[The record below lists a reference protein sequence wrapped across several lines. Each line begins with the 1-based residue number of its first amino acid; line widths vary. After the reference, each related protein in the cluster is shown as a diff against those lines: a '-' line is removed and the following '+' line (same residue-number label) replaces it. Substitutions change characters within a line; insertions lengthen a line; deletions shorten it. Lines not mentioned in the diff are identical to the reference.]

1 MIPVLF
7 DSKAT
12 SFSSNGLGRLT
23 DAISCTVTEERNG
36 SFELEMVYPIEGI
49 HYSDISY
56 SKIIVAKPSR
66 KNTYQ
71 AFRIYEISKPLS
83 GQVTIKAR
91 HISYQLSYI
100 PTVPFSA
107 DTVSGALS
115 GLKNYATENCPF
127 NLTADFTS
135 GASFIFQVPYSIR
148 SLLGGQDGSILDVYG
163 GEYEWDNWNVIL
175 HKNRGTNSGV
185 VLRYGKN
192 ITDLTQEESIE
203 NTITGIF
210 PYWFKEVS
218 STVDTENEDGSTTSE
233 TTSSEVLVKL
243 DSPVQSDKAG
253 NFPYHLTQVVDFT
266 NEFENE
272 PTQDQL
278 REYTT
283 QYIKENDI
291 GIPKVS
297 IDVSFVNLR
306 DTVEYKDYAVLQDV
320 NLCDTVTVL
329 FEELGVSTTAK
340 VITTEF
346 DVLNERYNSLEVGDP
361 KSDLSSTIESQLEEI
376 ANRPTYDE
384 AQESVDR
391 ATGVLNAGTRGH
403 VIINRTDDGWANE
416 ILFLDNAD
424 INQAKEVL
432 RINQKGIGFSS
443 NGYKGPY
450 YQSWTMDGHLA
461 LGGVN
466 NNYGTFEI
474 LDGSGNKL
482 GTWDKLGLILY
493 DSSGNRQAIWNG
505 LGLMIY
511 DGNGHMLMKLTK
523 YGLYLVDENNK
534 DLAHMD
540 TSGLTVNQGTINLKR
555 KNDIG
560 IYADGDVVRIGDFE
574 INDAYGRQIFES
586 SDEKTGMSGEPDD
599 DEGLYLWANYNSAHD
614 YSFVVNSGDAYV
626 MHGGKSYAIGE
637 SLSNIYSKLADL
649 QSQIDDIDTGGDELD
664 E

>member
-12 SFSSNGLGRLT
+12 SFSTNGLGRLT

-66 KNTYQ
+66 KQTYQ

-83 GQVTIKAR
+83 GQVSIKAR

-107 DTVSGALS
+107 DTASGALA
-115 GLKNYATENCPF
+115 GLKSHATENCPF
-127 NLTADFTS
+127 NLTCDFTS
-135 GASFIFQVPYSIR
+135 GATFIFKVPYSIR

-163 GEYEWDNWNVIL
+163 GEYEWDNWDVTL

-203 NTITGIF
+203 NTVTGIF

-233 TTSSEVLVKL
+233 TTSTEVLVKL

-278 REYTT
+278 KEYTT
-283 QYIKENDI
+283 QYIKENNI
-291 GIPKVS
+291 GIPTVS

-306 DTVEYKDYAVLQDV
+306 DTEEYKDYAVLQDV

-346 DVLNERYNSLEVGDP
+346 DVLNERYNNIEVGDP

-403 VIINRTDDGWANE
+403 VIINRTNDGWANE

-450 YQSWTMDGHLA
+450 YQSWTMDGHLS

-474 LDGSGNKL
+474 LDGSGNR
-482 GTWDKLGLILY
+482 LGL
-493 DSSGNRQAIWNG
+493 WNNVG
-505 LGLMIY
+505 LFIY
-511 DGNGHMLMKLTK
+511 DGNGHQLLKLTQ

-540 TSGLTVNQGTINLKR
+540 TKGLTVNQGTINLKR

-574 INDAYGRQIFES
+574 VNDAYGRQIFES
-586 SDEKTGMSGEPDD
+586 SDEKTGMSGEPDSS
-599 DEGLYLWANYNSAHD
+599 EGLFLWANYNSSHD

-626 MHGGKSYAIGE
+626 MHGGTSYAIGE
-637 SLSNIYSKLADL
+637 SLSDIYDRLDDL
-649 QSQIDDIDTGGDELD
+649 QSQIDDLDAGGETV
-664 E
+664 

>member
-12 SFSSNGLGRLT
+12 DFSTNGLGRLT

-36 SFELEMVYPIEGI
+36 SFELEMTYPIQGI

-56 SKIIVAKPSR
+56 SMIIVAKPSR

-71 AFRIYEISKPLS
+71 AFRIYEMSKPLD

-107 DTVSGALS
+107 DTAIGALN
-115 GLKNYATENCPF
+115 GLKSYATENCPF
-127 NLTADFTS
+127 TFESDVTTA
-135 GASFIFQVPYSIR
+135 GSFIFQVPYSIR
-148 SLLGGQDGSILDVYG
+148 SLLGGQDGSVLDTFG
-163 GEYEWDNWNVIL
+163 GEYEWDNWRVIL
-175 HKNRGTNSGV
+175 HSSRGSNNGV

-203 NTITGIF
+203 NTVTGIF
-210 PYWFKEVS
+210 PYWYKEVS
-218 STVDTENEDGSTTSE
+218 STVDTEDDDGNTTSE
-233 TTSSEVLVKL
+233 TTTSQVLVKL
-243 DSPVQSDKAG
+243 DSPVQSDNAE
-253 NFPYHLTQVVDFT
+253 NFPYHLTEVKDFT
-266 NEFENE
+266 SEFENE
-272 PTQDQL
+272 PTTDQL
-278 REYTT
+278 KEYTE

-291 GIPKVS
+291 GVPTVS
-297 IDVSFVNLR
+297 VDVSFVNLR
-306 DTVEYKDYAVLQDV
+306 DTEEYKDYAVLQDV

-329 FEELGVSTTAK
+329 FEDLGVSTTAK
-340 VITTEF
+340 VNKTEF
-346 DVLNERYNSLEVGDP
+346 DVLNERYNSIEVGDP
-361 KSDLSSTIESQLEEI
+361 SSDLSSTIESQLEEI
-376 ANRPTYDE
+376 SQRPTYEE

-391 ATGVLNAGTRGH
+391 ATGVLNSGIRGH

-416 ILFLDNAD
+416 ILFLDNSD

-443 NGYKGPY
+443 TGYKGPY

-474 LDGSGNKL
+474 LSAEGKTL
-482 GTWDKLGLILY
+482 GKWDNEGLSLY
-493 DSSGNRQAIWNG
+493 DSSGN
-505 LGLMIY
+505 
-511 DGNGHMLMKLTK
+511 KLIKITSS
-523 YGLYLVDENNK
+523 GLYLLSSSGK
-534 DLAHMD
+534 DMAHMD
-540 TSGLTVNQGTINLKR
+540 QKGLTINDGTINLKR

-574 INDAYGRQIFES
+574 VNDAYGRQIFES
-586 SDEKTGMSGEPDD
+586 SDEKTGMSGEPDED
-599 DEGLYLWANYNSAHD
+599 SGLYLWANYNSEND
-614 YSFVVNSGDAYV
+614 YSFAVNSGDAYV
-626 MHGGKSYAIGE
+626 MNGGVAYPIGQ
-637 SLSNIYSKLADL
+637 SLSDIYDKLDDL
-649 QSQIDDIDTGGDELD
+649 QSQIDDIGDSDDSESTT
-664 E
+664 

>member
-574 INDAYGRQIFES
+574 VNDAYGRQILES

-637 SLSNIYSKLADL
+637 SLSNIYSKLDDL